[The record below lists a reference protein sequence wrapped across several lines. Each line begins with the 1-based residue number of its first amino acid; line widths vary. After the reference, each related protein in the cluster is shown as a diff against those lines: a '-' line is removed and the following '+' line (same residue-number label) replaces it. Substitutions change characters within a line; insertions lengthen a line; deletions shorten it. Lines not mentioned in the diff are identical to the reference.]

1 MTYDADIPE
10 VIRELFGEVLAV
22 ATGEIREWQT
32 TIPGELL
39 DLKEVQTFS
48 EADVADFRPGLVLRF
63 ADGTSYH
70 LEIIR
75 AD

>member
-1 MTYDADIPE
+1 MTNDDAQE
-10 VIRELFGEVLAV
+10 GIRALFAEVLAV

-48 EADVADFRPGLVLRF
+48 EADVADFRPGIVLTF

-70 LEIIR
+70 LEILR

>member
-1 MTYDADIPE
+1 MTNDDAQE
-10 VIRELFGEVLAV
+10 GIRALFAEVLAV
-22 ATGEIREWQT
+22 ATGEICERQT

-39 DLKEVQTFS
+39 DLKNVQTFS
-48 EADVADFRPGLVLRF
+48 EAAVADFRPGIVLSF

-70 LEIIR
+70 LQIIR